1 MTYPIVYEPAQFDA
15 KGPMPGARLLMASIL
30 QLYPG
35 STNLGIYNNR
45 AQRGTKVTSV
55 HAEGRALDVGFPD
68 IGLNGNPVGNRLA
81 ADLVRLHGEL
91 GVQCVIWCRRIW
103 STKHPTWHAYTG
115 VDPHTG
121 HLHIELNRAAAK
133 ALTSAEAVAALRPP
147 VSTPQPPQENPTMA
161 VPQPTLEMIEMFV
174 ANDYNAAGNNDAKG
188 ERFWVMALATA
199 NDWTVPAREMRRQLG
214 LK

>member
-1 MTYPIVYEPAQFDA
+1 MTYPILYEPAQYDSG
-15 KGPMPGARLLMASIL
+15 GPMPGARLLMASIL

-68 IGLNGNPVGNRLA
+68 IGLSGNPVGNRLA
-81 ADLVRLHGEL
+81 ADLVRLHAPL
-91 GVQCVIWCRRIW
+91 GIQCVIWCRRIW
-103 STKHPTWHAYTG
+103 STRHPTWHAYTG

-147 VSTPQPPQENPTMA
+147 VSTPQPPQENPMA
-161 VPQPTLEMIEMFV
+161 VPQPTLGDVQLFV
-174 ANDYNAAGNNDAKG
+174 AGCYSAAGNDDPKG
-188 ERFWVMALATA
+188 EHYWTWQIAMAD
-199 NDWTVPAREMRRQLG
+199 DWTVPARELRRQLG